1 MKKSLNAWSVPGN
14 VGFEE
19 TFAAL
24 SAAGFDGVE
33 LNVDSA
39 GAHALTM
46 ETSREELAKIA
57 GLSEKYNL
65 AVSGISTSLGGKTGS
80 DSAEVRE
87 FQKRL
92 IFKQIEFAKALGAD
106 GILTVPG
113 GMSESVSLLKAH
125 ENSLKFYDEIK
136 ADIAAEKVFVGVENV
151 WNDFFSSPFHMKSF
165 IDQLECP
172 YIGAYFDVGNVAEFS
187 TPEFWIEVLGDA
199 IKKVHVKDFKRGRG
213 IHSGGCFVNLLEGDV
228 NWKNVTRAFKEVGY
242 EGYLT
247 AELDVMKYRPDY
259 LYGITSKAL
268 DAIINL

>member
-92 IFKQIEFAKALGAD
+92 IFKQIEFAKALGAFTR
-106 GILTVPG
+106 L
-113 GMSESVSLLKAH
+113 ESA
-125 ENSLKFYDEIK
+125 
-136 ADIAAEKVFVGVENV
+136 G
-151 WNDFFSSPFHMKSF
+151 
-165 IDQLECP
+165 Q
-172 YIGAYFDVGNVAEFS
+172 
-187 TPEFWIEVLGDA
+187 
-199 IKKVHVKDFKRGRG
+199 
-213 IHSGGCFVNLLEGDV
+213 
-228 NWKNVTRAFKEVGY
+228 
-242 EGYLT
+242 
-247 AELDVMKYRPDY
+247 
-259 LYGITSKAL
+259 
-268 DAIINL
+268 